1 MSFESAGGSA
11 AYRILAIETSC
22 DETAAAVVADGRHI
36 LSNRVASQI
45 ELHRRFGGVYPEV
58 ASRQHVLA
66 IQTVVEDALA
76 DASVAH
82 VRELD
87 AIAVTNGPGLAGSL
101 LVGVNLAK
109 GLAFASGL
117 PLVPVNHL
125 EGHIYSNWLCTDC
138 SPVAETPISGDSNWR
153 RCGLAPD
160 IALKQRSGSASDIA
174 LKQRS
179 DSASEQFP
187 ALILIV
193 SGGHTEL
200 VLMEDHCRY
209 RLLGATLDDAAGE
222 AFDKVARLLELGYPG
237 GPAIQAAAQTGD
249 ARRFHLPRPLTRPGR
264 RTKIQPGAQAS
275 PLPAILP
282 VRGEH
287 RFNFSFSGLKTAV
300 LNLMRQLERDG
311 TEARQPQTVVDIAAA
326 FQMAVVDVLVG
337 KTADAATEFAVKQVC
352 ICGGVSANG
361 LLRRTAEQHFA
372 EMGLPL
378 RCPPLYLCTDNA
390 AMIGAAAYHRRS
402 YIAAGQRSS
411 KGSEQR
417 QAAEAVAHSTLH
429 GQPNKPSARDLL
441 ALDVYASLPLVDSM
455 RL

>member
-1 MSFESAGGSA
+1 MSLENAGGSP

-87 AIAVTNGPGLAGSL
+87 AIAVTHGPGLAGSL

-125 EGHIYSNWLCTDC
+125 EGHIYSNWLCTDS
-138 SPVAETPISGDSNWR
+138 SPVAESPTSGDSNGR
-153 RCGLAPD
+153 RCGFAPD
-160 IALKQRSGSASDIA
+160 NARKQPSGSASDIA

-179 DSASEQFP
+179 GSASELFP

-237 GPAIQAAAQTGD
+237 GPAIQAAAETGD

-264 RTKIQPGAQAS
+264 RTELQPDAQAS

-372 EMGLPL
+372 KMDLPL
-378 RCPPLYLCTDNA
+378 RCPPLFLCTDNA

-402 YIAAGQRSS
+402 HSSARQRSP
-411 KGSEQR
+411 KGREHR
-417 QAAEAVAHSTLH
+417 QASEAAAHSTPHDL
-429 GQPNKPSARDLL
+429 PIEPSAPDLL

>member
-1 MSFESAGGSA
+1 MSLTNAGGSP

-45 ELHRRFGGVYPEV
+45 ALHRRFGGVYPEV

-66 IQTVVEDALA
+66 IQTVVEEALA

-87 AIAVTNGPGLAGSL
+87 AIAVTHGPGLAGSL

-117 PLVPVNHL
+117 PLIPVNHL
-125 EGHIYSNWLCTDC
+125 EGHVYSNWLHSDR
-138 SPVAETPISGDSNWR
+138 S
-153 RCGLAPD
+153 PD
-160 IALKQRSGSASDIA
+160 IARGQRSGSASD
-174 LKQRS
+174 
-179 DSASEQFP
+179 QFP

-193 SGGHTEL
+193 SGGHTAL
-200 VLMEDHCRY
+200 VLMEGHCRY

-222 AFDKVARLLELGYPG
+222 AFDKVARLLALGYPG
-237 GPAIQAAAQTGD
+237 GPAIQAAAESGD
-249 ARRFHLPRPLTRPGR
+249 AGRFHLPRPLMRPGR
-264 RTKIQPGAQAS
+264 RTERQPDAKAP
-275 PLPAILP
+275 PLPTVLP
-282 VRGEH
+282 VHGEH

-300 LNLMRQLERDG
+300 LNLMRQLEREG
-311 TEARQPQTVVDIAAA
+311 TEARQPQTAADIACA

-337 KTADAATEFAVKQVC
+337 KTADAAAAFGVKQVC

-361 LLRRTAEQHFA
+361 LLRRSAEQHFA
-372 EMGLPL
+372 KLGLSL
-378 RCPPLYLCTDNA
+378 HYPPLFLCTDNA
-390 AMIGAAAYHRRS
+390 AMIGAAAYYRQFYGPGRQPSPTGRDHR
-402 YIAAGQRSS
+402 QD
-411 KGSEQR
+411 
-417 QAAEAVAHSTLH
+417 AEAVARSTPH
-429 GQPNKPSARDLL
+429 DAPSEPPARDFL

-455 RL
+455 QR

>member
-1 MSFESAGGSA
+1 MSPKNAGGSP

-22 DETAAAVVADGRHI
+22 DETASAVVADGRHI

-76 DASVAH
+76 DAAVAH

-117 PLVPVNHL
+117 PLIPVNHL
-125 EGHIYSNWLCTDC
+125 EGHIYSNWLHPDSSSGVESPASEDGSGGREASATD
-138 SPVAETPISGDSNWR
+138 SASR
-153 RCGLAPD
+153 
-160 IALKQRSGSASDIA
+160 QRSG
-174 LKQRS
+174 
-179 DSASEQFP
+179 SASEQFP

-200 VLMEDHCRY
+200 VLMEGHCRY

-237 GPAIQAAAQTGD
+237 GPAIQAAAETGD
-249 ARRFHLPRPLTRPGR
+249 PGRFRLPRPLTRPGR
-264 RTKIQPGAQAS
+264 RTESQPDAQAP
-275 PLPAILP
+275 PLPTVLP
-282 VRGEH
+282 VHGEH

-300 LNLMRQLERDG
+300 LNLMRQLERGG
-311 TEARQPQTVVDIAAA
+311 THARQPQTAADIAAA

-337 KTADAATEFAVKQVC
+337 KTADAAAEFGVKQVC

-361 LLRRTAEQHFA
+361 LLRWAAEQHFA
-372 EMGLPL
+372 KIGLPFH
-378 RCPPLYLCTDNA
+378 CPPLFLCTDNA
-390 AMIGAAAYHRRS
+390 AMIGAAAYYRQS
-402 YIAAGQRSS
+402 YALARQHASS
-411 KGSEQR
+411 CQGNGHD
-417 QAAEAVAHSTLH
+417 AEAAAQAT
-429 GQPNKPSARDLL
+429 PRDFLG
-441 ALDVYASLPLVDSM
+441 LDVYASLPLVDSM
-455 RL
+455 QR

>member
-1 MSFESAGGSA
+1 MSPAHAGVSP

-22 DETAAAVVADGRHI
+22 DETAAAVVADGRRI

-66 IQTVVEDALA
+66 IQTVVEGALA

-82 VRELD
+82 ARELD
-87 AIAVTNGPGLAGSL
+87 AIAVTHGPGLAGSL

-117 PLVPVNHL
+117 PLIPVNHL
-125 EGHIYSNWLCTDC
+125 EGHIYSNWLYTDSSPAAESATSGESGAGGC
-138 SPVAETPISGDSNWR
+138 STASARS
-153 RCGLAPD
+153 
-160 IALKQRSGSASDIA
+160 QRGG
-174 LKQRS
+174 
-179 DSASEQFP
+179 SASEQFP

-200 VLMEDHCRY
+200 VLMEGHGRY

-237 GPAIQAAAQTGD
+237 GPAIQAAAETGD
-249 ARRFHLPRPLTRPGR
+249 SLRFDLPRPLTRPGR
-264 RTKIQPGAQAS
+264 RAKRQPDSQAS
-275 PLPAILP
+275 SLPAALP

-300 LNLMRQLERDG
+300 INLMRQLEREG
-311 TEARQPQTVVDIAAA
+311 TEARQAQTAADIAAA
-326 FQMAVVDVLVG
+326 FQMAVVDVLVA
-337 KTADAATEFAVKQVC
+337 KAADAAAEFGVKQVC

-372 EMGLPL
+372 TIGLPL
-378 RCPPLYLCTDNA
+378 RCPPLFLCTDNA
-390 AMIGAAAYHRRS
+390 AMIGAAAYFKRPQ
-402 YIAAGQRSS
+402 I
-411 KGSEQR
+411 
-417 QAAEAVAHSTLH
+417 
-429 GQPNKPSARDLL
+429 SARQGSSEGRDPL
-441 ALDVYASLPLVDSM
+441 ALDVYASLPLVDSV